1 MNVLVVDEH
10 PVLREG
16 LRSVL
21 GKEPDLAVVGEAS
34 SGEEACA
41 EVERTSPDVAVVGVR
56 IRGSNGMGIARALVA
71 RYPELRVV
79 ILTSFANNAVLRGV
93 FSIGAHGVVVKESDQ
108 SVLRH
113 AVKAVGAGV
122 QFIDPCLE
130 MAASFAGAQ
139 ARSTEADAYGLKE
152 TERQVLRDAV
162 RAVGAGSSYMDESVE
177 VFAASLGLG
186 GARHR
191 HGLSSGEFEAIR
203 LLPEGLSNR
212 AI

>member
-1 MNVLVVDEH
+1 MVNVLVVDEH

-139 ARSTEADAYGLKE
+139 ARSTEADAYGLTE
-152 TERQVLRDAV
+152 TERQVL
-162 RAVGAGSSYMDESVE
+162 S
-177 VFAASLGLG
+177 
-186 GARHR
+186 
-191 HGLSSGEFEAIR
+191 
-203 LLPEGLSNR
+203 LLPRGMSNAQIAELLDLSPRTVATALDRAKRKLGVKNR
-212 AI
+212 AEAAAFVVRDRIG